1 MPAVIMGLRVYAIL
15 QNGSHVEKWTL
26 ICVGVVS
33 DATVFVVILE
43 LILPYYPLL
52 FEDHHVGQHYF
63 RSFANLDCL

>member
-15 QNGSHVEKWTL
+15 QNGSNVEKWTI
-26 ICVGVVS
+26 ICLGVVS
-33 DATVFVVILE
+33 DAMVFVVILE

-52 FEDHHVGQHYF
+52 FEGRHVGQHYF